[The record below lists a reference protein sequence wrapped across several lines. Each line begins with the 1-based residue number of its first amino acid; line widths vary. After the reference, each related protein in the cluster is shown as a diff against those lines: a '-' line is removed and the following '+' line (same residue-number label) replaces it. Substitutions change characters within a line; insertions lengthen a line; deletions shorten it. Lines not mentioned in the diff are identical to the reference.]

1 MRRSPGRPL
10 RSGLFLVLILA
21 SGGAAACTPGTSEEG
36 ALLRGDEAFARG
48 DVTEALA
55 EYRLALR
62 QGGDDV
68 QVLTRAAHAFGRA
81 GRIDEA
87 RDLYLRAVEIDPDV
101 ADLAAS
107 DLLRVAKHATSRR
120 DGTATAAAVEAAMEV
135 KPGVSI
141 TGLALPLARHFASL
155 GQYSRALPYFQVALQ
170 EGESDPQVIFEMAL
184 AHGELGDCHRAVTFL
199 EQIRNQVR
207 VGRRSEV
214 DWHLGNCSF
223 ELALEALQEE
233 NRREAL
239 EHFEATI
246 RVGEPRARLAQAW
259 YEVGEIRAAEGRCSE
274 AVDAFERVS
283 QEDLAGGGLVQRAQD
298 RIDQIRFRR
307 AGDGP
312 C

>member
-1 MRRSPGRPL
+1 MRNGVATL
-10 RSGLFLVLILA
+10 AAWAVVLLSA
-21 SGGAAACTPGTSEEG
+21 GACTPGGSEEG
-36 ALLRGDEAFARG
+36 ALMRGDEAFARG

-62 QGGDDV
+62 QGSGDV

-87 RDLYLRAVEIDPDV
+87 RDLYLRAVEEDPSV

-107 DLLRVAKHATSRR
+107 DLLRIAKAATARR
-120 DGTATAAAVEAAMEV
+120 DGTAAAAAAEAAMEV

-141 TGLALPLARHFASL
+141 TGLALPLARHFAAL
-155 GQYSRALPYFQVALQ
+155 GQYGRALPYFQTAVQ
-170 EGESDPQVIFEMAL
+170 EGESEPQVIFELAL
-184 AHGELGDCHRAVTFL
+184 AHSELGDCHRAVTFL
-199 EQIRNQVR
+199 EQIRPR
-207 VGRRSEV
+207 VGSTRRSEV

-223 ELALEALQEE
+223 ELAV
-233 NRREAL
+233 EAL
-239 EHFEATI
+239 EEGSRGEALELFEATL
-246 RVGEPRARLAQAW
+246 RVGEPRGRLAQAW
-259 YEVGEIRAAEGRCSE
+259 LEVGEILAAEGRCSE
-274 AVDAFERVS
+274 AVDAFRQVQE
-283 QEDLAGGGLVQRAQD
+283 EDLAGGAIVQRAQD